1 MARRIP
7 HASRFVRRFVLTA
20 AVALSTALGAG
31 CAGHES
37 RVDTALD
44 ALDRAAFPEAIGAL
58 NAELEVKSERELP
71 RALAGD
77 NALLTLD
84 RGSILMAMGDF
95 KLSARDLGAADKA
108 IEVIDLSGQAA
119 GELGK
124 YLFSDSV
131 GPYKA
136 PAYEKLMINTMNL
149 VNYLALG
156 DLSGARVEARRLA
169 VIQKFIQERG
179 EESALLGL
187 GSYLAG
193 FAFEK
198 SGQSSEALAYY
209 DDALKYAQY
218 PSLREP
224 LRVLTGGASR
234 TPGIDALVGD
244 AGPLPAVAETGE
256 GEVVV
261 VIGFGRVPRKE
272 PRRIPIGLALTLV
285 SSSVA
290 VDRSAANELAAKGLV
305 TWINYPVLR
314 PGRGGYDAP
323 SLTIDGRPRAMEEAL
338 DVEALVRQAWEK
350 SEGVVIGAAI
360 TRMIARVVA
369 GEAVQRTTE
378 ALAKDTGPLGLLLG
392 LATSAGL
399 SAADRPDTRSWTT
412 LPARIAVARLRL
424 PAGQHVLRLGARG
437 MEREARVNLTPG
449 GWAVVAMTAPR

>member
-1 MARRIP
+1 
-7 HASRFVRRFVLTA
+7 
-20 AVALSTALGAG
+20 
-31 CAGHES
+31 
-37 RVDTALD
+37 
-44 ALDRAAFPEAIGAL
+44 
-58 NAELEVKSERELP
+58 
-71 RALAGD
+71 
-77 NALLTLD
+77 
-84 RGSILMAMGDF
+84 
-95 KLSARDLGAADKA
+95 
-108 IEVIDLSGQAA
+108 
-119 GELGK
+119 
-124 YLFSDSV
+124 
-131 GPYKA
+131 
-136 PAYEKLMINTMNL
+136 MNL

-156 DLSGARVEARRLA
+156 DLSGAKVEARRLA

-198 SGQSSEALAYY
+198 SGLSSEALAYY

-218 PSLREP
+218 PSLRDP

-234 TPGIDALVGD
+234 TPGIDALIGG
-244 AGPLPAVAETGE
+244 AGPLASVAETGE
-256 GEVVV
+256 GEVLV

-290 VDRSAANELAAKGLV
+290 VDRGAANELAAKGLV
-305 TWINYPVLR
+305 TWINYPVLGR
-314 PGRGGYDAP
+314 GRGGYDAP
-323 SLTIDGRPRAMEEAL
+323 SLAIDGRARSMEEAL

-350 SEGVVIGAAI
+350 SEGTVIGAAI

-378 ALAKDTGPLGLLLG
+378 AVAKDAGPLGLLLG

-412 LPARIAVARLRL
+412 LPARIAMARLRL
-424 PAGQHVLRLGARG
+424 PAGQHVLQLGARG
-437 MEREARVNLTPG
+437 MSREARVNLAPG
-449 GWAVVAMTAPR
+449 GWALVAMTAPR